1 MRRRDRHDIA
11 IAILRAATLPIHKTH
26 LMYRARLSYAQLNK
40 YLASMIRSGLIE
52 NHRTE
57 GKKRDEVLY
66 KTTEK
71 GTIFVKNLELAE
83 RLWKNDDQYNCETFP
98 AIN

>member
-11 IAILRAATLPIHKTH
+11 IAILRAAQLPLHKTH

-57 GKKRDEVLY
+57 GKKRDDVLY

-71 GTIFVKNLELAE
+71 GMIFVKNLELAE
-83 RLWKNDDQYNCETFP
+83 KLWKNDDQYNHETFP
-98 AIN
+98 AIH